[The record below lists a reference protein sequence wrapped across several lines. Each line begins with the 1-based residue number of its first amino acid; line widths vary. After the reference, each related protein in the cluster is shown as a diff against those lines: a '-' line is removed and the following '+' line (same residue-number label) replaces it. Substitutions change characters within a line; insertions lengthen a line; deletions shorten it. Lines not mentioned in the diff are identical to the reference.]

1 MIVIR
6 YHGYDEAH
14 NRGGGRRVE
23 GVVGRE
29 GGVEVFPINIQQ
41 PKSTQLVKKKR
52 NKQTRE
58 KKTNQT
64 QPQKL

>member
-14 NRGGGRRVE
+14 NRGGGDRRVE

-58 KKTNQT
+58 KKN
-64 QPQKL
+64 

>member
-1 MIVIR
+1 MDMMK
-6 YHGYDEAH
+6 HTT
-14 NRGGGRRVE
+14 GGGGDRRVE

-58 KKTNQT
+58 KKN
-64 QPQKL
+64 